1 MLDSHQRRCDNS
13 GDWGFC
19 ASGVQALGS
28 VTHAAKQSS
37 PLSICPLLST
47 MGRPGFARI
56 TDKNPSTSKFKE
68 LQTNGKLTSF
78 SQLEEKWN
86 NSLASVIYRKLSLLF
101 TTIGAIV

>member
-37 PLSICPLLST
+37 PLSICLLLST

-68 LQTNGKLTSF
+68 LKQTDGKIFTSF

-101 TTIGAIV
+101 TTWS